1 MNKFNISILFLIFFT
16 VTDAISTIYGL
27 KLNALEE
34 GNNVAIFFMER
45 FGVVNGIVFRELLLT
60 LPLVL
65 ASYYLLK
72 YMALEQPKHIQ
83 SLIVTLPF
91 YIIGA
96 VHLIATMNNLMLIG
110 SLVIESAPYPKISF
124 C

>member
-34 GNNVAIFFMER
+34 GNNVASFFMER

-60 LPLVL
+60 LPLVF
-65 ASYYLLK
+65 SSYLLLK
-72 YMALEQPKHIQ
+72 FWQQHTI
-83 SLIVTLPF
+83 
-91 YIIGA
+91 
-96 VHLIATMNNLMLIG
+96 
-110 SLVIESAPYPKISF
+110 KIKI
-124 C
+124 